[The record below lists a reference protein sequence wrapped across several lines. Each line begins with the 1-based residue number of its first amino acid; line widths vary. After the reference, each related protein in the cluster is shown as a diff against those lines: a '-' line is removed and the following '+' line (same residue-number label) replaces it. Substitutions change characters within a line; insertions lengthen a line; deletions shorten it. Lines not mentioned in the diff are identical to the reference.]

1 MEGKIIRVNEAKGFF
16 FIKSGDKDVFCH
28 NNSYN
33 DNNPEVGDLVEFD
46 TEQSDKG
53 PRARRARLV
62 QKKLDDDTSTS
73 PVVNVGTLMEE
84 YLAKLSTGYFN
95 SSGYLK
101 NEFIIEYP
109 QKLAKSF
116 TQDKD
121 INKTSQVR
129 KFYDQCKLIE
139 GKFRLTNNFDRTIS
153 ELLQLLPLANKSK
166 TKKHISE
173 SFYLF
178 FEKNIYEAVK
188 SESNF
193 KLGFIPHYQSLIG
206 YFE

>member
-1 MEGKIIRVNEAKGFF
+1 MEGTIVRVIEAKGFF
-16 FIKSGDKDVFCH
+16 FINADGKDIFCH
-28 NNSYN
+28 KNSYN
-33 DNNPEVGDLVEFD
+33 NNNPEVGDVVEFE
-46 TEQSDKG
+46 TEKTVKG
-53 PRARRARLV
+53 LEAKRAKLV

-73 PVVNVGTLMEE
+73 HVGNVGTLMEE